1 MTEKRPTYH
10 TKITPPET
18 IKIRLTGTPSNVA
31 ATAAW
36 LRAAGLSIERES
48 SDRPSRKEAGA
59 VLRYLV
65 AGVPVMTDG
74 GHRRAEPV
82 ATRGDE

>member
-1 MTEKRPTYH
+1 MANRIYF
-10 TKITPPET
+10 
-18 IKIRLTGTPSNVA
+18 TPSNVA

-48 SDRPSRKEAGA
+48 SDRTSRKEAGV

-65 AGVPVMTDG
+65 ARVP
-74 GHRRAEPV
+74 
-82 ATRGDE
+82 ATGEELNG